1 MPRATDPAVATLG
14 HELERRTRPGV
25 LYERLEGRK
34 VRCHACGHRCLI
46 PEGHDGICRI
56 RFNRDG
62 VLRVPSGYV
71 AGLAVDP
78 IEKKPFFHVLP
89 GAEAVSFGMLGCDYP
104 CAYCQNWLTSQT
116 LRDREALA
124 KPRDVS
130 AGQIVDLARARHAPV
145 VVSTYNEPLITTEW
159 AVEVFALAK
168 REGMVCG
175 YVSNGNGTPEVLDY
189 LRPHADLFKVDL
201 KSFRDGSYRALGGRL
216 QVVLDTIR
224 LLREK
229 GFWVEVV
236 TLVVP
241 GFNDSNEELR
251 DIASFVAGVSPD
263 IPWHV
268 TAFHED
274 YRMTGRGDTTVEDL
288 LRAVEAGREAGIRY
302 VYAGNLPGRTAGLED
317 TRCHGCGSTLIER
330 RGFHVLRNR
339 LGAGGEC
346 PDCVTTI
353 PGIWQ
358 ASGEPR
364 GTATA
369 LHGTDGS

>member
-1 MPRATDPAVATLG
+1 MPRRDDPAATTLG
-14 HELERRTRPGV
+14 HELETRTRPGV
-25 LYERLEGRK
+25 LYERLEERK

-46 PEGHDGICRI
+46 PEGHDGICRV
-56 RFNRDG
+56 RLNRDG
-62 VLRVPSGYV
+62 VLRVPWGYV

-89 GAEAVSFGMLGCDYP
+89 GAEAVSFGMLGCDYH
-104 CAYCQNWLTSQT
+104 CTYCQNWLTSQT
-116 LRDREALA
+116 LRDGAAVAL
-124 KPRDVS
+124 PRDVS
-130 AGQIVDLARARHAPV
+130 AEAIVDLGRRRHAPV

-159 AVEVFALAK
+159 AAEVFSLAK
-168 REGMVCG
+168 RSGMLCG

-189 LRPHADLFKVDL
+189 LRPHAELFKVDL
-201 KSFRDGSYRALGGRL
+201 KSFREASYRSLGGRL

-229 GFWVEVV
+229 RFWVEVV

-241 GFNDSNEELR
+241 GFNDSREELR

-274 YRMTGRGDTTVEDL
+274 YRMTGGGDTTVDDL

-302 VYAGNLPGRTAGLED
+302 VYAGNLPAQTGDLEN
-317 TRCHGCGSTLIER
+317 TRCHGCGATLVER
-330 RGFHVLRNR
+330 RGFRVLRNR
-339 LGAGGEC
+339 LVTGPDC
-346 PDCVTTI
+346 PDCGTSI
-353 PGIWQ
+353 PGIWTRP
-358 ASGEPR
+358 S
-364 GTATA
+364 
-369 LHGTDGS
+369 